1 MRRPIAIAGSLT
13 FGIVLGAA
21 CTVREIDAPARDA
34 GPSLD
39 ALVPESDTGA
49 QQDASQTSRDA
60 TADATSDAQVDAG
73 GSSDAGSDGTVND
86 AGGPLVDAKADVTL
100 NTGPRCMMLG
110 QRCASGQAC
119 CGDAC
124 GPPSG
129 FPCNGPV
136 HVWNCTGRGS
146 CGAAQ
151 ICQKQS
157 IDALYFKSVCVD
169 EATAGSGTYLC
180 ETNAD
185 CPFNYK
191 CNKANGILSAGVFEC
206 EP

>member
-1 MRRPIAIAGSLT
+1 MRRPIAIAGSLG
-13 FGIVLGAA
+13 FGIVLVAA
-21 CTVREIDAPARDA
+21 CTVRDIEAPPRDA
-34 GPSLD
+34 GPGLD
-39 ALVPESDTGA
+39 VLVPESDTGSV
-49 QQDASQTSRDA
+49 DASQTSKDA
-60 TADATSDAQVDAG
+60 TADATSDAQVDGAG
-73 GSSDAGSDGTVND
+73 PSDADGDGTVND
-86 AGGPLVDAKADVTL
+86 AGGPLLDAKADVLL

-110 QRCASGQAC
+110 QRCALGQAC
-119 CGDAC
+119 CADMC
-124 GPPSG
+124 GPPG
-129 FPCNGPV
+129 VVPCNGPV
-136 HVWNCTGRGS
+136 HVWNCTGRSS

-191 CNKANGILSAGVFEC
+191 CTKANAILSAGVSEC